1 MEKTDILIV
10 GGGPAGVISATTA
23 HKYYPEKKILLIKNV
38 TQGVIPCGIPYM
50 FSSLKNCEENAL
62 DNTPL
67 EKNNVNVLIDEVIK
81 ISSDEKTVETKKNK
95 EYQYEKLILAIG
107 SKPILPPIPGIDKEN
122 IFSIHKDMVYLK
134 SLSEKMKKFKNVL
147 ILGGGFIGVE
157 FADEFSNHK
166 HLNVHLVEMLPSILM
181 RSFDSEFSSLAK
193 NELES
198 KGVNVLTGVAVEKIL
213 GNKKVEKVQLSNGR
227 KLDID
232 CVILGIGALP
242 NTQIAQEAGI
252 DLGRGK
258 GIWVDE
264 YMKTSKAD
272 IMAIGDCAGKRDFFT
287 RRDAP
292 VMLASTATAEAR
304 IAGANLYKL
313 KIVRENK
320 GTIAVYSTYVNG
332 LVLGSAGMIENTAK
346 QEGFEII
353 TGQASGVDK
362 HPKSMPG
369 ASKTKI
375 KLIFSKQSEIILGG
389 QVAGGMSCGE
399 LINVI
404 GTAIQKRIS
413 LTELET
419 FQMATHPYL
428 TSSPTKYP
436 LILAAQ
442 DAADKV

>member
-1 MEKTDILIV
+1 MEKTDILFV
-10 GGGPAGVISATTA
+10 GGGPAGVISAVTA
-23 HKYYPEKKILLIKNV
+23 HRYYPEKKIILIKSV
-38 TQGVIPCGIPYM
+38 EKGVIPCGIPYM

-67 EKNNVNVLIDEVIK
+67 EKNNVNVLIDEVVK
-81 ISSDEKTVETKKNK
+81 ISPDEKIVETKKNK

-107 SKPILPPIPGIDKEN
+107 SNCIVPPIDGIDKEN
-122 IFSIHKDMVYLK
+122 VFAIYKDMVYLK
-134 SLSEKMKKFKNVL
+134 NLSEKIKNFKNVL

-181 RSFDSEFSSLAK
+181 RSFDPEFSSLAR

-227 KLDID
+227 KLNID

-242 NTQIAQEAGI
+242 NIQIAREAGI

-264 YMKTSKAD
+264 YMRTSKAD

-287 RRDAP
+287 HRDAP

-313 KIVRENK
+313 KIVK
-320 GTIAVYSTYVNG
+320 G
-332 LVLGSAGMIENTAK
+332 L
-346 QEGFEII
+346 
-353 TGQASGVDK
+353 
-362 HPKSMPG
+362 
-369 ASKTKI
+369 
-375 KLIFSKQSEIILGG
+375 KLTLGG
-389 QVAGGMSCGE
+389 LQQRLHKQLMMLPC
-399 LINVI
+399 
-404 GTAIQKRIS
+404 
-413 LTELET
+413 
-419 FQMATHPYL
+419 
-428 TSSPTKYP
+428 
-436 LILAAQ
+436 
-442 DAADKV
+442 